1 MCLCAAAFSLL
12 MFSLTL
18 FPYHLY
24 DGLTLSALF
33 FSYWEQGDCH
43 SWWSL
48 LARGRAARSDQRRS
62 WSKERYWQECVRDEQ
77 TEWDSTK
84 NSVHNREQT
93 ERRGRE
99 RYKKKTN
106 TKETIR
112 QRSAD
117 IIYTYTE
124 ADERHRDRVTDLSLF
139 SEPPTKSKTRSDD
152 IFTDILWSDP
162 RPITGRE
169 KSDRGA
175 GVHFGLDVTRK

>member
-1 MCLCAAAFSLL
+1 MNRQSEIRQK
-12 MFSLTL
+12 TV
-18 FPYHLY
+18 Y
-24 DGLTLSALF
+24 TT
-33 FSYWEQGDCH
+33 E
-43 SWWSL
+43 
-48 LARGRAARSDQRRS
+48 
-62 WSKERYWQECVRDEQ
+62 SKQNAEAEND
-77 TEWDSTK
+77 T
-84 NSVHNREQT
+84 
-93 ERRGRE
+93 
-99 RYKKKTN
+99 KKKTN